1 MGFVGKK
8 AAAVKEASIDAFN
21 FQESYQSVVGIS
33 VEVTG
38 VVGISV
44 EVTGV
49 VGISV
54 EVTGVVGLV
63 CSFLFVRRLA
73 KPNEIR

>member
-38 VVGISV
+38 M
-44 EVTGV
+44 